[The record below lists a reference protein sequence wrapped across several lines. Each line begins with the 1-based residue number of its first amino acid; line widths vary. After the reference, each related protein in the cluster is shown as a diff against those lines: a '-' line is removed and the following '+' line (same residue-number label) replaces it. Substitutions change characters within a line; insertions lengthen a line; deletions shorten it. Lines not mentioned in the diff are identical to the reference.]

1 MVNEYLKELSF
12 DLHNATADVTAL
24 IELMKKVGVTKSDLQ
39 SHSFSVDFV
48 LAMVK
53 YRRDLNRCLLTL
65 NGMVPR
71 IVSKTMASKMAGSGL
86 TLQHLKLAYRRGKEA
101 GVENILKEKFHGKP
115 RVTAEKKILGRIASY
130 ISSLA

>member
-1 MVNEYLKELSF
+1 MRCN
-12 DLHNATADVTAL
+12 DVGSRVETLTSRRA
-24 IELMKKVGVTKSDLQ
+24 DLQ

-53 YRRDLNRCLLTL
+53 YRRDLNCLLTL

-115 RVTAEKKILGRIASY
+115 RVTAEKKILGRISSY
-130 ISSLA
+130 ISSLV